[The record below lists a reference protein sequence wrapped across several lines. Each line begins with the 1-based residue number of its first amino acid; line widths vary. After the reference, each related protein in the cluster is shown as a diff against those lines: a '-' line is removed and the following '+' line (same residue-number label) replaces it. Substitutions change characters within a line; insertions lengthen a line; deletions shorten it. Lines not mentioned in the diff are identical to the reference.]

1 MKLYAFEL
9 GRKRHLCFSELVAIL
24 GEENLVEKN
33 NDTAIFKL
41 DLPDPEAMQDRL
53 GGTIKIIEILDHSK
67 TLNDKDL
74 KDPIQ
79 KILEKDFRDHEGK
92 IPFAIN
98 ILNFKNPRDINIKEL
113 LNFSKKI
120 LKSLGNNA
128 RFINKNFKNT
138 PPSTIFKSRVI
149 KKGIDINIIRTN
161 DGFAIGKTVTIQNI
175 DLYSKRDFDKPW
187 RDAKIGMLPPKLAQ
201 ILINLAGP
209 NTSTIY
215 DPFCGTGTVLM
226 EGLLMNKTV
235 VGSDISPR
243 LVDYSQ
249 KNCEWLE
256 KEYETSSD
264 YKTFEKD
271 AQLLEKDDI
280 LNALDAIITEG
291 YLGPPLSST
300 PSPEKIAEIFAE
312 LTTLHKNWLTNAYE
326 ITPPNCKIV
335 MCKTAYKVGEKIE
348 HFPDFEELAKSAGYE
363 ITKTFTYERPNQIVI
378 RDIAILE
385 KI

>member
-1 MKLYAFEL
+1 MNLYAFEL
-9 GRKRHLCFSELVAIL
+9 GRKRHLCFSELMSVL
-24 GEENLVEKN
+24 GEENFVEKN
-33 NDTAIFKL
+33 NDTATFKL
-41 DLPDPEAMQDRL
+41 NLSDPRAMQDLL
-53 GGTIKIIEILDHSK
+53 GGTIKIIEIVVDHS
-67 TLNDKDL
+67 NDIHGVIK
-74 KDPIQ
+74 KM
-79 KILEKDFRDHEGK
+79 LEKDFSNHEGK

-98 ILNFKNPRDINIKEL
+98 ILNFKNPRQINIKEL
-113 LNFSKKI
+113 LSFSKKI

-149 KKGIDINIIRTN
+149 KKGIDINIIRQDN
-161 DGFAIGKTVTIQNI
+161 GYAIGKSVSIQNI
-175 DLYSKRDFDKPW
+175 DLYSKRDFEKPC
-187 RDAKIGMLPPKLAQ
+187 RDAKVGMLPPKLAQ

-209 NTSTIY
+209 DVETIY

-226 EGLLMNKTV
+226 EGLLTGKTV
-235 VGSDISPR
+235 VGSDIDSK

-249 KNCEWLE
+249 RNCEWLE
-256 KEYETSSD
+256 KEYETSAE
-264 YKTFEKD
+264 YKVFTRD
-271 AQLLEKDDI
+271 AQKLESEDI
-280 LNALDAIITEG
+280 PNDLDAIITEG
-291 YLGPPLSST
+291 YLGPPINNT
-300 PSPEKIAEIFAE
+300 PSPERREEIFADLTE
-312 LTTLHKNWLTNAYE
+312 LHHSWLKNAHK

-348 HFPDFEELAKSAGYE
+348 HFPDFDLLAESAGYE

>member
-1 MKLYAFEL
+1 MNLYAFEL
-9 GRKRHLCFSELVAIL
+9 GRKRHLCFSELMSVL
-24 GEENLVEKN
+24 GEENFVEKN
-33 NDTAIFKL
+33 NDTATFKI
-41 DLPDPEAMQDRL
+41 DLSDPQAMQDRL
-53 GGTIKIIEILDHSK
+53 GGTIKIIKILDNS
-67 TLNDKDL
+67 KDL
-74 KDPIQ
+74 KGPIE
-79 KILEKDFRDHEGK
+79 KILEKDFSNHEGK

-98 ILNFKNPRDINIKEL
+98 ILNFKNPRQINIKEL
-113 LNFSKKI
+113 LSFSKKI

-149 KKGIDINIIRTN
+149 EKGIDINIIRQDN
-161 DGFAIGKTVTIQNI
+161 GYAIGKTVSIQNI
-175 DLYSKRDFDKPW
+175 DLYSKRDFDKPC

-209 NTSTIY
+209 DTSTIY

-226 EGLLMNKTV
+226 EGLLMGKTV
-235 VGSDISPR
+235 VGSDIGSK

-249 KNCEWLE
+249 RNCEWLE
-256 KEYETSSD
+256 KEYETSAS
-264 YKTFEKD
+264 YKVFTKD
-271 AQLLEKDDI
+271 AQKLESNDI
-280 LNALDAIITEG
+280 PNDLDAIITEG
-291 YLGPPLSST
+291 YLGPPINNT
-300 PSPEKIAEIFAE
+300 PSPERRKEIFAE
-312 LTTLHKNWLTNAYE
+312 LTELHHNWLTNAHK
-326 ITPPNCKIV
+326 ITPANCKIV

-348 HFPDFEELAKSAGYE
+348 HFPDFELLAESAGYE